1 MFSRE
6 YQSNFGKEC
15 HRLTRHTFISNHL
28 NHSNRKKFLLT
39 SHLDFESTP
48 IIVRKN
54 STRALEHR
62 YRGLLFPRRLDE
74 KSAAGRVV
82 HWSPYATRRD
92 RFAYPGPGV
101 TDNGFW
107 DTYRTVYPMLTL
119 IYPDKIGS
127 ILEGWVNAY
136 REGGWLPKWA
146 SPGYRDS
153 MVGTYCDVVLAD
165 AIVKGVS
172 GFDVNAA
179 YASMLKDA
187 DETPHRFGTGRKYLS
202 EYKNLGFVAK
212 ESGTESTSRT
222 LDFAYADF
230 AIAEAARTLGKKNDE
245 TRLRMRAKKA
255 YRSVFNSQTKLMG
268 PRSRNRGVE
277 NQDGVKW
284 GGAFT
289 EGAPWHHTFSVPY
302 DVDGLVDLYVV
313 VTSTYRA
320 RHQPH

>member
-1 MFSRE
+1 MNNNGILVTSTDIQASTGKDKVHSLRMFIRVEVEGGTRVDTNGGGGSRGG
-6 YQSNFGKEC
+6 NLRRG
-15 HRLTRHTFISNHL
+15 
-28 NHSNRKKFLLT
+28 NRQQGMKT
-39 SHLDFESTP
+39 YSIESTKSET
-48 IIVRKN
+48 IVRISTSFLSHEQASENMKQELDITKDFDTIMNEARAEWNELLSRVQIRDNDN
-54 STRALEHR
+54 SATTYSHITTFYTGL

-74 KSAAGRVV
+74 TNSAGRVV
-82 HWSPYATRRD
+82 HWSPYAARHD

-187 DETPHRFGTGRKYLS
+187 DETAHRFGTGRKFLD
-202 EYKNLGFVAK
+202 EYKRLGFVSK

-222 LDFAYADF
+222 LDFAYV
-230 AIAEAARTLGKKNDE
+230 
-245 TRLRMRAKKA
+245 
-255 YRSVFNSQTKLMG
+255 SVFYL
-268 PRSRNRGVE
+268 SR
-277 NQDGVKW
+277 
-284 GGAFT
+284 
-289 EGAPWHHTFSVPY
+289 
-302 DVDGLVDLYVV
+302 
-313 VTSTYRA
+313 
-320 RHQPH
+320 